1 GFDGRALDDLIDFHT
16 YASLP
21 LLLLWRAELLPGLF
35 AWVLLLPLL
44 ASAYGFS
51 QVDAKTDDGFFLGF
65 PSYWNITAFYLFV
78 LRAPAPVAAAILV
91 IFSVLTFVRTHYL
104 YATRGGPFATTMN
117 VGAALWFVLLGMIL
131 FGPREWSRAL
141 AMVSLIYPL
150 MYLGFSALVT
160 KRKRRRSYA
169 YILTRLPP
177 CRREVEKHRSRTP
190 DERRYRRDHHDDR
203 CGHGVD
209 GDAPSAEPRNERPG
223 AGVAVGQ
230 CDPDLSGQVARC
242 GEMGPS
248 PHAEHHLQHR
258 PC

>member
-1 GFDGRALDDLIDFHT
+1 MNRGHSVPLRPVNSRTLAQQVFAWLVHLYTALGLVCAAGIAVLIVRGGDRSFRLAFLLMMVATAIDATDGWLARRAHVKDVLPGFDGRALDDLIDFHT

-160 KRKRRRSYA
+160 MRKRRRRYA
-169 YILTRLPP
+169 
-177 CRREVEKHRSRTP
+177 
-190 DERRYRRDHHDDR
+190 
-203 CGHGVD
+203 
-209 GDAPSAEPRNERPG
+209 
-223 AGVAVGQ
+223 
-230 CDPDLSGQVARC
+230 
-242 GEMGPS
+242 
-248 PHAEHHLQHR
+248 
-258 PC
+258 